1 MSKQPWLPTYSPRNV
16 MGQYFHFNSN
26 SWREG
31 GDSMEEMKNI
41 EEVAG
46 SIRDA
51 LSYIVRTR
59 DISVALK
66 HKPSK
71 CQTCVEWSM
80 FDLGSEYGPFL
91 VHSAIP
97 KMLQLFIL

>member
-1 MSKQPWLPTYSPRNV
+1 
-16 MGQYFHFNSN
+16 
-26 SWREG
+26 
-31 GDSMEEMKNI
+31 MEEMKNI

-51 LSYIVRTR
+51 LSNIVRTR

-66 HKPSK
+66 HEPSK
-71 CQTCVEWSM
+71 CLTCVEWSV

-97 KMLQLFIL
+97 KMLQPFIL